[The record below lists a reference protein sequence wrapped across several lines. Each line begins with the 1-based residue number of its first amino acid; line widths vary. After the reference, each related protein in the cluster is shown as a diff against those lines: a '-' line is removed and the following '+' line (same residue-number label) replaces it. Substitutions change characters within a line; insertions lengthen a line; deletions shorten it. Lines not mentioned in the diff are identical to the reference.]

1 MKKIAVIFGL
11 VLLSACGN
19 INRDIA
25 KMSGHAKTCV
35 DGVNYLQFPSG
46 ATVQVDRE
54 GKPVPC

>member
-1 MKKIAVIFGL
+1 MKKIAVIFSL

-25 KMSGHAKTCV
+25 KMSGYAKTCV

-46 ATVQVDRE
+46 AAVQVDRE